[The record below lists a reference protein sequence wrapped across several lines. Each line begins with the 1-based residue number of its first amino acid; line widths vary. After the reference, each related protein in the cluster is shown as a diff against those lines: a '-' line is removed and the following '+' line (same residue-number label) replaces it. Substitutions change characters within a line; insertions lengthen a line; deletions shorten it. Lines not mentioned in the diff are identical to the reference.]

1 MGQPRRTKPR
11 HCTGSSQLHL
21 HGSTVYHRA
30 QGNRAWGGLEVDTA
44 PQRAVRGREPHTS
57 TRRRPVW
64 ASHDAPSHAIA
75 QAAVHYIPTEAQC
88 LIGRRV
94 VAHGAGLRWI
104 RRRSGE
110 RPPPTP
116 TRRRLLWARH
126 NASSHAIAQA
136 AVDYTPTEAQRLF
149 GRRARAHGAG
159 LKWIRRRRGRGRSP
173 PPLVGGRCGPT
184 TTHQAAPLRRQQSIT
199 PPRRHSVSSGAG

>member
-1 MGQPRRTKPR
+1 M
-11 HCTGSSQLHL
+11 
-21 HGSTVYHRA
+21 YHRA
-30 QGNRAWGGLEVDTA
+30 QGNRARGGLEVDTA

-64 ASHDAPSHAIA
+64 ASHDAPSHATA
-75 QAAVHYIPTEAQC
+75 QAAAHYIPTEANC
-88 LIGRRV
+88 IIGRRV

-116 TRRRLLWARH
+116 TRRRPLWARH

-136 AVDYTPTEAQRLF
+136 AVDYTPAEAQLLI
-149 GRRARAHGAG
+149 GRRARAHRTG
-159 LKWIRRRRGRGRSP
+159 LKWIRRRSAR
-173 PPLVGGRCGPT
+173 VGGRAPNT
-184 TTHQAAPLRRQQSIT
+184 TTRRRQLWA
-199 PPRRHSVSSGAG
+199 RHDAPSRAIA